1 MRAAHKTMRRTG
13 RYLQIAS
20 VNAVDCWF
28 LRAGPAAKC
37 RIAEISS
44 NYLPKLLRHNCHRPL
59 TRITSRTTHTLEGN
73 GNDVQ
78 QGSATRSAWT
88 TKVKQSAPFP
98 RRICGT
104 NNWGSCAAALEWQR
118 QQWRRSSC
126 LPAVVRKR
134 PRRIPAR
141 RHRTSQHQRPH
152 YNDAVPEVSVPL

>member
-1 MRAAHKTMRRTG
+1 MLLIVGFYGLVQLRNVGSPK
-13 RYLQIAS
+13 S
-20 VNAVDCWF
+20 VRIIYQNCCVDD
-28 LRAGPAAKC
+28 
-37 RIAEISS
+37 
-44 NYLPKLLRHNCHRPL
+44 LRHNCHRPL